1 MNYLV
6 ILILLALS
14 AVFSASETAFACV
27 NKIRLKANAKK
38 GDKSAQKA
46 LNVADSYNKVL
57 TAILIGNNIV
67 NILMSSLGTV
77 IATTLMGSSGVAVA
91 TAVITVI
98 VLIFG
103 EILPKSFAKNQAEK
117 CAYIFASP
125 ISIWTKVM
133 TPFVF
138 IFNKLSAVFTKKEE
152 EPSVTEDELKSM
164 IEEIEEQGVLEEH
177 ESDLVKSALDFDE
190 TAIREICIP
199 RVQVTAI
206 EKNTPVDEIQKIF
219 LTCNFSRLP
228 VYDGDMDNIEGIIT
242 YKDFFKMRCEGKND
256 ISEIIQDIVRISE
269 LQTINEVFKKMQG
282 NKTHIAVVLDQ
293 YGGTRGIV
301 TLEDIIE
308 ELVGEIYDEN
318 DEEIPEFVKVRE
330 NMYRISGAMRTSDL
344 LEKIGIQNPV
354 AEESSAISI
363 GGFIIDQ
370 LGHIP
375 SYGESLKCGNMIFR
389 VIEVYDHSIKKVLLK
404 VIHSPENDENIEK
417 NG

>member
-1 MNYLV
+1 M
-6 ILILLALS
+6 
-14 AVFSASETAFACV
+14 
-27 NKIRLKANAKK
+27 K
-38 GDKSAQKA
+38 
-46 LNVADSYNKVL
+46 
-57 TAILIGNNIV
+57 
-67 NILMSSLGTV
+67 
-77 IATTLMGSSGVAVA
+77 
-91 TAVITVI
+91 
-98 VLIFG
+98 
-103 EILPKSFAKNQAEK
+103 
-117 CAYIFASP
+117 
-125 ISIWTKVM
+125 
-133 TPFVF
+133 
-138 IFNKLSAVFTKKEE
+138 
-152 EPSVTEDELKSM
+152 
-164 IEEIEEQGVLEEH
+164 
-177 ESDLVKSALDFDE
+177 
-190 TAIREICIP
+190 
-199 RVQVTAI
+199 
-206 EKNTPVDEIQKIF
+206 
-219 LTCNFSRLP
+219 
-228 VYDGDMDNIEGIIT
+228 
-242 YKDFFKMRCEGKND
+242 CEGGND

-354 AEESSAISI
+354 AEESSTISI

-404 VIHSPENDENIEK
+404 VIPSSENDEK
-417 NG
+417 NS